1 MGKGVE
7 GEVCL
12 SPTGIVRAGVL
23 WRWWWRG
30 RLVGGVPGGTAGG
43 EEGQVEA
50 AVGAMAVCVGGLEG
64 GRMGEGGWGVHEC
77 MSGRIKRED
86 GHLCDATS
94 KET

>member
-23 WRWWWRG
+23 RRWWWRG
-30 RLVGGVPGGTAGG
+30 KLPGGVPGGTAGG

-50 AVGAMAVCVGGLEG
+50 AVGARQQRPHDLGERRK
-64 GRMGEGGWGVHEC
+64 GR
-77 MSGRIKRED
+77 
-86 GHLCDATS
+86 
-94 KET
+94 

>member
-50 AVGAMAVCVGGLEG
+50 AVGAMAVWWRVDVGGRGMG
-64 GRMGEGGWGVHEC
+64 GG
-77 MSGRIKRED
+77 
-86 GHLCDATS
+86 
-94 KET
+94 